1 MASPVTQTAPI
12 AVPLCA
18 TLGTLTNLDIL
29 IIIPSK
35 NLTHIQILDKFIVE
49 IKSQTKNIKP

>member
-1 MASPVTQTAPI
+1 MAAPVTFTPAT